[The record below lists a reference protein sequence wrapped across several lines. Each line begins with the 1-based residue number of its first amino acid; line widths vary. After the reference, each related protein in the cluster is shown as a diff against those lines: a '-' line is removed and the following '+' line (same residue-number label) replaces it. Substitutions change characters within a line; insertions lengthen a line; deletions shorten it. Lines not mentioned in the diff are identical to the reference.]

1 MCHWTTKHAWDES
14 FTVEV
19 GTDEI
24 IQGMQNYHY
33 SGHTHE
39 EARFHICKLKIYFT
53 YKVIILSGPI
63 FQIDFKLYVSFVYM
77 KSNNLA
83 KKKVG
88 RAV

>member
-1 MCHWTTKHAWDES
+1 MCLLL
-14 FTVEV
+14 
-19 GTDEI
+19 
-24 IQGMQNYHY
+24 
-33 SGHTHE
+33 
-39 EARFHICKLKIYFT
+39 LKIYFT

-77 KSNNLA
+77 KSSNLA

>member
-33 SGHTHE
+33 SGQTHE
-39 EARFHICKLKIYFT
+39 EARFHICKLKLI
-53 YKVIILSGPI
+53 
-63 FQIDFKLYVSFVYM
+63 
-77 KSNNLA
+77 
-83 KKKVG
+83 VG
-88 RAV
+88 